1 MKKNTITLLFILLAA
16 VAFGQKT
23 ADLKKSKPQLPG
35 LILIDLGVNQG
46 IGAPSTFNQ
55 GFWGSRTVNI
65 YYHHPIQI
73 AKSKFSFNPG
83 IGLSMERWKFTDGAT
98 LIDTVELDSYPGGPE
113 SANQVE
119 QYNLLSPTRIY
130 PELAT
135 KSMLIT
141 NYIEMPIEFR
151 FDTKPEDLGR
161 SLSFAIGGRIGYL
174 FDALTKVKYDDH
186 GEVVKVKYKRNHGVN
201 PLRYGVYSRIGFGNV
216 GLFGFVNLNEL
227 FEENKGP
234 LGTTMNSYTVGIS
247 VNGF

>member
-1 MKKNTITLLFILLAA
+1 MKKNAITFLFILLAA
-16 VAFGQKT
+16 LAFGQKKS
-23 ADLKKSKPQLPG
+23 DLKKSKPDLPG
-35 LILIDLGVNQG
+35 LFVIDLGVNQG
-46 IGAPSTFNQ
+46 IDAPSTFKQ

-65 YYHHPIQI
+65 YYHHQFQI

-83 IGLSMERWKFTDGAT
+83 IGLSLERWKFKDGAT
-98 LIDTVELDSYPGGPE
+98 LIDTVELDSYPNGPE
-113 SANQVE
+113 SADQIE

-130 PELAT
+130 PDFAN
-135 KSMLIT
+135 KSMLVA

-161 SLSFAIGGRIGYL
+161 SFNVAIGGRIGYL
-174 FDALTKVKYDDH
+174 FDAFTKVKFDDR
-186 GEVVKVKYKRNHGVN
+186 GEEVKVKYKLNHGLN
-201 PLRYGVYSRIGFGNV
+201 ALRYGVYSRIGLGNIS
-216 GLFGFVNLNEL
+216 LFGFLNLSDM